1 MYFQF
6 IGTFV
11 FIHDRIIQ
19 EVEHMNILTQ
29 ILIIFGFTF
38 LGDSIQAFLNIP
50 VPGSI
55 IGLVLLFA
63 CLQFKIIKLKQ
74 VEAVGTWLKNNMA
87 FLFVPITVGIMVHF
101 ELLQLHWVN
110 LVIVMVLSTVIT
122 YLATAYAANWSQ
134 DHE

>member
-1 MYFQF
+1 
-6 IGTFV
+6 
-11 FIHDRIIQ
+11 
-19 EVEHMNILTQ
+19 MNILTQ

-55 IGLVLLFA
+55 IGLVLLFT

-74 VEAVGTWLKNNMA
+74 VETVGTWLKNNMA

-110 LVIVMVLSTVIT
+110 LVIVMVISTVIT

>member
-1 MYFQF
+1 
-6 IGTFV
+6 
-11 FIHDRIIQ
+11 
-19 EVEHMNILTQ
+19 MNILTQ

-74 VEAVGTWLKNNMA
+74 VETVGTWLKNYMA
-87 FLFVPITVGIMVHF
+87 FLFVPITVGIIVHF
-101 ELLQLHWVN
+101 ELLQLPWVN
-110 LVIVMVLSTVIT
+110 LVIVMVISTVIT
-122 YLATAYAANWSQ
+122 YLVTAYAANWSQ